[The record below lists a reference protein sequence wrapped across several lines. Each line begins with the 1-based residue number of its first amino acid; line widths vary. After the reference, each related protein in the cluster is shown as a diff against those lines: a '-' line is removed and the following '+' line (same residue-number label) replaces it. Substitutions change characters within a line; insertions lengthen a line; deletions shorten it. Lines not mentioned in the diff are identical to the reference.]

1 MKCNVIQYAF
11 VQMLMSI
18 GTGARKQHEEEG
30 GARVRVVLCSFIDW
44 FLLLGVSLVSR
55 ACETFVSSSLGLQ
68 VGAWIISLSLCE
80 VD

>member
-1 MKCNVIQYAF
+1 
-11 VQMLMSI
+11 MLMSI
-18 GTGARKQHEEEG
+18 GTGARKQHEEE
-30 GARVRVVLCSFIDW
+30 ARVRVVLCSFIDW